1 MPWPKHDDN
10 STIVVCN
17 GYLQNLITSVIWLRL
32 ARHFDV
38 IASSAGF
45 QEGLALATGI
55 DRSHMG
61 KIERGERNLTIL
73 NLIRIAQALRR
84 TPSELLASAGM

>member
-1 MPWPKHDDN
+1 MQRLSAKLDHERHLAA
-10 STIVVCN
+10 I
-17 GYLQNLITSVIWLRL
+17 GAALR
-32 ARHFDV
+32 RHR
-38 IASSAGF
+38 IECGF
-45 QEGLALATGI
+45 SQEGLALATGI